1 MARIEIRTRNN
12 GTRVVHTDDPEE
24 IERLENE
31 PFDDTSG
38 VSSVQVTED

>member
-1 MARIEIRTRNN
+1 MARIEIRTLNSKP
-12 GTRVVHTDDPEE
+12 RVVHTDDPEE
-24 IERLENE
+24 IERLENQ